1 MISVQ
6 VKRAQ
11 SWRFQIDSFTPKHS
25 REKGDEIYNESV
37 TIKLAQNSLRR
48 CNNNLSF
55 IYNRQFITLTS
66 ASLPR
71 MLCPGVNCARI
82 FQIEKNLMTRRPIN
96 TRCLPTARATDG
108 LCFPLPVR
116 ATVFCHIGTPAS
128 TIPVPARSDRCER
141 VPEIGGIMNLCQP
154 YQNGLST

>member
-6 VKRAQ
+6 VKRVQ

-37 TIKLAQNSLRR
+37 TVKLAQNSLRR

-66 ASLPR
+66 APR
-71 MLCPGVNCARI
+71 QGCCTPVPYFSDLKN
-82 FQIEKNLMTRRPIN
+82 NLMTRRPIN

-108 LCFPLPVR
+108 LCFPLPAG
-116 ATVFCHIGTPAS
+116 ATVFCHIGTPCLNHPRPCTTGPS
-128 TIPVPARSDRCER
+128 SDRCVCAGSLKLE
-141 VPEIGGIMNLCQP
+141 G
-154 YQNGLST
+154 S